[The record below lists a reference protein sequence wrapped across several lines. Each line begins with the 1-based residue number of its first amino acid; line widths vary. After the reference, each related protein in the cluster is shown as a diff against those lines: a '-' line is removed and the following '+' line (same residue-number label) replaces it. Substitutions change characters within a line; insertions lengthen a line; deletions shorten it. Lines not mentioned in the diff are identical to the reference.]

1 MPAQVHPRRRFGRPV
16 AAMIIVAGLAVSTY
30 AASAASLDVESADL
44 YATSKLLVVD
54 LPLAY
59 DHFDDCA
66 GKELNLDPG
75 LFGNIW
81 WAQSNIWACEG
92 NRSRVTTNDQNA
104 LHDSAT
110 VHVGQS
116 DLITI
121 STYLARTSRTAN
133 GAGSGLSLFHDG
145 NTHHM
150 YIVYQRGA
158 DQITLGK
165 VDGSGDADIVS
176 FDYLPRTDTME
187 LVATIAKPDITVSA
201 NGTVLGTYTM
211 TTGELSTFGPNARFG
226 LESDGDRRS
235 RWDWFEVVDDS

>member
-1 MPAQVHPRRRFGRPV
+1 MPTQVQPRRRFGRLV
-16 AAMIIVAGLAVSTY
+16 AATIIVAGLAASAY
-30 AASAASLDVESADL
+30 AASAASLDIESADL
-44 YATSKLLVVD
+44 YATSNLLAVD

-59 DHFDDCA
+59 DHFDDCG
-66 GKELNLDPG
+66 GKKLNLDPD
-75 LFGNIW
+75 LFDNIW
-81 WAQSNIWACEG
+81 SAPSNIWACQD
-92 NRSRVTTNDQNA
+92 NRSRVTTNNQNI
-104 LHDSAT
+104 LHYSAT

-116 DLITI
+116 DLITV

-165 VDGSGDADIVS
+165 VDGSGDTEIVS
-176 FDYLPRTDTME
+176 FDYTPRTDTME
-187 LVATIAKPDITVSA
+187 LVAAIAKPDITVSA

-211 TTGELSTFGPNARFG
+211 TTGELSTFGSNDGFG
-226 LESDGDRRS
+226 LESDRDRRS